1 MKQAGE
7 QEWKNLTEK
16 QRQLRLAEL
25 KRKERQLRR
34 EGKKLRTV
42 LGEFKNESICASK
55 SVRKLIVFRTT
66 QDDMMKSTNYSATF
80 LRMKQL
86 FNN

>member
-7 QEWKNLTEK
+7 QEWKNLTEQ

-42 LGEFKNESICASK
+42 
-55 SVRKLIVFRTT
+55 
-66 QDDMMKSTNYSATF
+66 Q
-80 LRMKQL
+80 
-86 FNN
+86 

>member
-34 EGKKLRTV
+34 EGKELRTI
-42 LGEFKNESICASK
+42 L
-55 SVRKLIVFRTT
+55 
-66 QDDMMKSTNYSATF
+66 
-80 LRMKQL
+80 
-86 FNN
+86 

>member
-7 QEWKNLTEK
+7 LEWKNLTER

-34 EGKKLRTV
+34 EGIKPSLLLFCFGRSHVCCNTP
-42 LGEFKNESICASK
+42 SI
-55 SVRKLIVFRTT
+55 VNIWQRHFRTA
-66 QDDMMKSTNYSATF
+66 S
-80 LRMKQL
+80 
-86 FNN
+86 

>member
-7 QEWKNLTEK
+7 QEWNNLTER

-34 EGKKLRTV
+34 EGKELRII
-42 LGEFKNESICASK
+42 L
-55 SVRKLIVFRTT
+55 
-66 QDDMMKSTNYSATF
+66 
-80 LRMKQL
+80 
-86 FNN
+86 